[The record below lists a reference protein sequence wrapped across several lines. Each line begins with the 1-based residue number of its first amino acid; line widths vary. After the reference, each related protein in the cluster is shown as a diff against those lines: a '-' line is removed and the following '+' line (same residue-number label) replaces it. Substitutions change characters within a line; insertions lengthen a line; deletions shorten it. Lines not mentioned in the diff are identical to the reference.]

1 MYPSSNLTGEASIH
15 HYGNFSYLA
24 EFSIDGLKINEKK
37 NLCHRHFYMKYLIIV
52 CSVIQ

>member
-37 NLCHRHFYMKYLIIV
+37 IYVTDTSIWNI
-52 CSVIQ
+52 